1 MVGTRAVCIL
11 GSTGE
16 WSGEGTRALGAYVH
30 WVLGSTAILE
40 FMGDHEGRGEPWSV
54 KVLG

>member
-16 WSGEGTRALGAYVH
+16 WSGEGTRALAAYVH

-54 KVLG
+54 KGLG